1 MLKSYS
7 KVTGGKKVKKFINK
21 ALKQS
26 GTRSVSIGFF
36 SDSKYPD
43 GTPVPAVAAWQE
55 FGTKRIPERPFMRPV
70 AKSATDDVR
79 KLVRRA
85 INTKTME
92 VDPRLGDVIGGKVQG
107 EIKKGISALRT
118 PQLSETTIH
127 IRRTRRDNR
136 TTSDKPLI
144 DTGQMRTSVTYTVD
158 RKK

>member
-1 MLKSYS
+1 MLKSSS
-7 KVTGGKKVKKFINK
+7 KVTGGEKLKKIITK
-21 ALKQS
+21 AIKQS
-26 GTRSVSIGFF
+26 GARSVSIGFF

-55 FGTKRIPERPFMRPV
+55 FGTERIPERPFIRP
-70 AKSATDDVR
+70 ATKSATDDIR

-85 INTKTME
+85 VNTKTME

-118 PQLSETTIH
+118 PPLSETTLH
-127 IRRTRRDNR
+127 IRRTRRANR
-136 TTSDKPLI
+136 TKSDKPLI